1 MGLFNAYKT
10 VNRANQLL
18 KEMEVQFDI
27 IFYSMERNSPLQQ
40 IRVEWYVLKK
50 QFMELQA
57 TISSS
62 KAASIA
68 SYNFKGRQAT
78 TMELFSLI
86 KSILDDLDMR
96 LKEQGA

>member
-1 MGLFNAYKT
+1 MGLLNAYKT

-27 IFYSMERNSPLQQ
+27 IYYNMEGGSPLQQ
-40 IRVEWYVLKK
+40 IRAEWRILKK
-50 QFMELQA
+50 QFMELQE

-62 KAASIA
+62 SAASIA
-68 SYNFKGRQAT
+68 SYRFKGRQAT
-78 TMELFSLI
+78 TMELFSFI
-86 KSILDDLDMR
+86 KSILDDLDVG

>member
-18 KEMEVQFDI
+18 KEMEAQFDI
-27 IFYSMERNSPLQQ
+27 IYYNMECGSPLQQ
-40 IRVEWYVLKK
+40 IRVEWRILKK
-50 QFMELQA
+50 QFMELQE

-62 KAASIA
+62 SAASIA
-68 SYNFKGRQAT
+68 SYRFKGRQAT
-78 TMELFSLI
+78 TMELFSFI
-86 KSILDDLDMR
+86 KSILDDLDMG

>member
-27 IFYSMERNSPLQQ
+27 IFYSMECNSPLQQ
-40 IRVEWYVLKK
+40 IRLEWDVLKK

-57 TISSS
+57 TISGS

-78 TMELFSLI
+78 TMELFSFI
-86 KSILDDLDMR
+86 KSILDDLDMG